1 MKNLN
6 LVFLIISLFSVSNLI
21 SAQNPC
27 KPNKEFQKILNKSKV
42 FENQFYSSNPA
53 FSNQVTYVKV
63 HGKTGALNYKICN
76 LKIEKDT
83 LHLEGFFKTKRNLF
97 HENYFFQAGNRVDTT
112 FIKYMYTLGLK
123 FEAGPYEAFYL
134 DNLKYQYLDVK
145 EEDILPK
152 KLNFQIK
159 LPIQNKSLFTISN
172 SYFTADIFDLNAL
185 RKNLQGLD
193 K

>member
-1 MKNLN
+1 MKNLK
-6 LVFLIISLFSVSNLI
+6 LLFFLFSLFCVSNLI

-27 KPNKEFQKILNKSKV
+27 KPNKKFQHILEKSKV
-42 FENQFYSSNPA
+42 FKNQFYSFNPT
-53 FSNQVTYVKV
+53 FSSQVTYVKEY
-63 HGKTGALNYKICN
+63 GKHSFLNYRICD

-112 FIKYMYTLGLK
+112 YIEKIYTLGLK
-123 FEAGPYEAFYL
+123 LEAGPYKAFYL
-134 DNLKYQYLDVK
+134 DNLNYQYLDVK

-159 LPIQNKSLFTISN
+159 LPLQNKHLFIISN
-172 SYFTADIFDLNAL
+172 SYFIADIFDLNAL
-185 RKNLQGLD
+185 RKNLQGSD